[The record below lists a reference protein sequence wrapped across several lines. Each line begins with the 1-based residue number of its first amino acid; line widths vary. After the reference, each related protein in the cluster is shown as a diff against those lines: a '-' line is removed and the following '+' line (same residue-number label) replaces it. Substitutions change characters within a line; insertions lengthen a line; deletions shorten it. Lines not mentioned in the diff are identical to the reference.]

1 MEVPPLKLLLHAC
14 CCPCTLEPLRLLLE
28 EGHDIAIA
36 YMNSNI
42 HPAEEY
48 EHRRNVLLDFAREQG
63 LEVIEGVYDP
73 QAWSRAAGVFGTA
86 AARAIAFA
94 WERRARMPRPTV
106 SKAWPL
112 RSR

>member
-1 MEVPPLKLLLHAC
+1 MRSNSLTGRDGGAAFEVALHAC

-48 EHRRNVLLDFAREQG
+48 EHRRAVLLDFA
-63 LEVIEGVYDP
+63 
-73 QAWSRAAGVFGTA
+73 A
-86 AARAIAFA
+86 
-94 WERRARMPRPTV
+94 
-106 SKAWPL
+106 
-112 RSR
+112 